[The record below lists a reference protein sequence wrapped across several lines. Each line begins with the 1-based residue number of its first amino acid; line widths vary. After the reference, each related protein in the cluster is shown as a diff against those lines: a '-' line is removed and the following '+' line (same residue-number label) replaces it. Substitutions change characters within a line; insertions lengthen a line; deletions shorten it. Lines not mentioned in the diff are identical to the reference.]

1 MLLFKSLLVLCAATA
16 VLAKER
22 FNAISSLGYLSGYD
36 VSDPEAH
43 GKDVFYHRK
52 NRVSAVASIV
62 QHLANVSDYRPA
74 EKSLDI
80 DPASFT
86 RFFARLVQSPA
97 FEKTEN
103 QIVRLDLRGTVDQL
117 IEEVR
122 YILED
127 VIDPVEDY
135 PVDPMISNNFRKL
148 LPKYLQHK
156 DQSFWLLNQ
165 IAIQKVRYFDKLR
178 IELTRVTL
186 WIKETKKDKL
196 AYIPEQVATLSR
208 DVFTVNTKWITE
220 HAEELAETI
229 ETVNVEQA
237 LSGLTTRAP
246 RREGFV
252 DDRSFCEMIEEEEEE
267 EEEEA
272 YELFGRSRFNL
283 QKLRI

>member
-1 MLLFKSLLVLCAATA
+1 MHSTA
-16 VLAKER
+16 VLAKDR
-22 FNAISSLGYLSGYD
+22 FDAISSIGYLSGYD

-43 GKDVFYHRK
+43 GSDVFYHRK

-86 RFFARLVQSPA
+86 RFFGKLVQFPA
-97 FEKTEN
+97 FKKTEH
-103 QIVRLDLRGTVDQL
+103 QIVRLSLKGPVDQL
-117 IEEVR
+117 VEEIQ
-122 YILED
+122 YILKD

-135 PVDPMISNNFRKL
+135 PVDPQIAENFRRL
-148 LPKYLQHK
+148 LPRYLQNK
-156 DQSFWLLNQ
+156 DQNFWLLNQ
-165 IAIQKVRYFDKLR
+165 VAIQKVRYFDKLR

-186 WIKETKKDKL
+186 WIKENKKTSL
-196 AYIPEQVATLSR
+196 AYIPEQEATLSR
-208 DVFTVNTKWITE
+208 DVFTVDTEWITE
-220 HAEELAETI
+220 HAEELAKKI

-237 LSGLTTRAP
+237 LSGLTTKAP

-252 DDRSFCEMIEEEEEE
+252 DDRSLCEMVEEEEEE
-267 EEEEA
+267 EEEYA
-272 YELFGRSRFNL
+272 FFGRSRFNL